1 MKWETFEMLDEIIAA
16 ERERQREIERRIE
29 HAEKKRMVCD
39 IIFTSSIAILLGGV
53 IWVLVKLAAI

>member
-1 MKWETFEMLDEIIAA
+1 MLDEIIAA